1 MATITP
7 SCSRPGRKPCRAMPT
22 CARPPTDAAAL
33 PSFDSIHPSAWNS
46 NSTKFAVA
54 SDSSGAT
61 DSTRQQH
68 GGTPSASKRSDLV
81 AVVAR
86 LCIKWLRL
94 VTVQLP
100 ENFSLIGQGPTE
112 LHVDGVL
119 RSSHSPGP
127 VPGVCLAH
135 RTGAERARQG
145 SKISPAH
152 RSDSSRIHRRS
163 LR

>member
-1 MATITP
+1 MH
-7 SCSRPGRKPCRAMPT
+7 R
-22 CARPPTDAAAL
+22 
-33 PSFDSIHPSAWNS
+33 SAWHKNS
-46 NSTKFAVA
+46 QKFAVA
-54 SDSSGAT
+54 SYSST
-61 DSTRQQH
+61 QRQPPDNRPCC
-68 GGTPSASKRSDLV
+68 TPLGSKYPDLV
-81 AVVAR
+81 AAVAP

-152 RSDSSRIHRRS
+152 RSDSSRIYRRS
-163 LR
+163 L